1 MSDDYLDYKIITI
14 YPTLAYVF
22 YLFCK
27 KYYKYILHY
36 NLLILDMYDN
46 TNSTDSIKQTDK
58 ETMTESEYYNNVLI
72 AFNQIPT

>member
-27 KYYKYILHY
+27 KYYKYISV
-36 NLLILDMYDN
+36 LDNFEQYDMCYVPFKTDYYEKME
-46 TNSTDSIKQTDK
+46 TNND
-58 ETMTESEYYNNVLI
+58 YYNNIAI
-72 AFNQIPT
+72 AFNHIPT